1 MEAGKERESERAR
14 EGRGERG
21 NCGSR
26 DGGTPCQRRREEMKN
41 FQLDRCNSARA
52 LGFFSRIERF
62 NYKRI
67 GLGKSRWEQSLPTH
81 QAAPALA
88 WDWKDERLCGTA
100 GGYLSLIS
108 DKPGQVTKQKRGQM
122 IGSF

>member
-1 MEAGKERESERAR
+1 MEAGKERESERVR

-41 FQLDRCNSARA
+41 FEDDRCNSVRARY
-52 LGFFSRIERF
+52 FFLFRSLATLSLAKSCSII
-62 NYKRI
+62 NGI

-81 QAAPALA
+81 QAAPSLA
-88 WDWKDERLCGTA
+88 RDWNGA
-100 GGYLSLIS
+100 
-108 DKPGQVTKQKRGQM
+108 
-122 IGSF
+122 

>member
-1 MEAGKERESERAR
+1 MKERGRAGGKEGTVA
-14 EGRGERG
+14 
-21 NCGSR
+21 SR

-108 DKPGQVTKQKRGQM
+108 DKPGQVTKQKLGRM